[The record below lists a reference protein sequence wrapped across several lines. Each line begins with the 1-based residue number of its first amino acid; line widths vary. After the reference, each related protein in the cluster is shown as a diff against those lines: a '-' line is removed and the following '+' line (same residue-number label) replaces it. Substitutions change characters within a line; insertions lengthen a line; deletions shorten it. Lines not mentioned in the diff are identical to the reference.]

1 MLTVVG
7 VTIVLFV
14 ERKLALATTAITPIL
29 VFLAYRYSQ
38 VSHPVLRNVQQRMA
52 DVATVAEE
60 NIVGVHVVKAFA
72 QEEAEAT
79 KFGARTEKLF
89 RRSIDANRQRACTC
103 RSSRFYPDRPGDR
116 APVRRSDGGERRAR
130 AQLVLRLQRARP
142 DARDAASDARDVD
155 RAGAARDSLG
165 RADLRGH

>member
-14 ERKLALATTAITPIL
+14 VEWKLALATTAITPIL

-89 RRSIDANRQRACTC
+89 RRSIDANRQRTC

-116 APVRRSDGGERRAR
+116 ALYGGRMVASGELALNLFF
-130 AQLVLRLQRARP
+130 AFNVLVLMLVMP
-142 DARDAASDARDVD
+142 LDARDVD